1 MNVPFLKEAGDF
13 LPFRAEIIPRQ
24 DVELHRHARIFFDSL
39 LSEDSARIV
48 HQSKKGNAFKIND
61 ALVFH
66 LIAIFDCL
74 VVLERSNPLCSTDI
88 VETSVFYEYHPLL
101 EVLLEYFLRQQNISI
116 LGDRAK
122 SGRIRDHASE
132 AQSDQF
138 GKFVQV
144 TRFCDG
150 GREFSDSSVSL
161 IACHFL
167 AARSLRSFRRFNS
180 IARRSIFSDPKKTVF
195 DAAADFCSEVCPVQE
210 EIDNIYKFFMSEG
223 MKYYLDLRWKAY
235 SQIVN
240 KTVQYGICIVKRYQ
254 TCFMTMTEVQFGG
267 DCWDDAAIR
276 KCANQVGELFKA
288 LLPEVKKLGVVGHA
302 WRLDTILQKISKAH
316 PFGITVWRVRWLT
329 FVKAKETK
337 PFVTETT
344 LAVLLRAAAE
354 RSIVDVAVNPEF
366 CSSVMKDMTR
376 LVVDQP
382 PVEDGS
388 EALPDYRQLIK
399 QWVSELSMSEIY
411 HRVRILEDARP
422 KMCGRGHQS
431 DGRAKKAKAQ

>member
-1 MNVPFLKEAGDF
+1 MDVPFLKEAGDF
-13 LPFRAEIIPRQ
+13 LPFRAELIPSQ

-48 HQSKKGNAFKIND
+48 RQPRKGNAFKTSD

-74 VVLERSNPLCSTDI
+74 VVLERSNHLCSTGS

-116 LGDRAK
+116 LGDRVK
-122 SGRIRDHASE
+122 PDGVEGHGSE
-132 AQSDQF
+132 VQSDQSD
-138 GKFVQV
+138 KFIHV

-167 AARSLRSFRRFNS
+167 AARSLRPFKRFNA
-180 IARRSIFSDPKKTVF
+180 IARRNIFADPKKTVF
-195 DAAADFCSEVCPVQE
+195 DAAADFCSEVCSVQE
-210 EIDNIYKFFMSEG
+210 EIDKIYKFFMSEG
-223 MKYYLDLRWKAY
+223 MKYYLDLRWKTY

-240 KTVQYGICIVKRYQ
+240 KTTQYGMNIVTRYQ
-254 TCFMTMTEVQFGG
+254 TCFMAMTEVRFGC

-276 KCANQVGELFKA
+276 KCASQVGELFKV
-288 LLPEVKKLGVVGHA
+288 LFPEVKKRGVVGHA
-302 WRLDTILQKISKAH
+302 WRLDTILQNRSKTH
-316 PFGITVWRVRWLT
+316 PFGIAVWRVRWLT
-329 FVKAKETK
+329 FVKAQEAS
-337 PFVTETT
+337 PCVMGAI
-344 LAVLLRAAAE
+344 LAVLLHAAAE
-354 RSIVDVAVNPEF
+354 QSIVDVAVNPEF
-366 CSSVMKDMTR
+366 SSRVVKDMTR
-376 LVVDQP
+376 LVVDRP

-388 EALPDYRQLIK
+388 EPLPDYRQLIK

-411 HRVRILEDARP
+411 HRVRILEGTRP

-431 DGRAKKAKAQ
+431 DGRAKKVKAR